1 VLCISRRLFTV
12 SIINVVE
19 IDLISEE
26 SILFENGKFIEM
38 PLIKKNSIDHRAY
51 QVNLAEIAAEQSTL
65 IVLSTGLGKT
75 VIAALLIAKRLTKY
89 QDSKALILAPSRPLV
104 DQQARFLQR
113 VMEIDEDKIICLTG
127 QDSPESRQFAWN
139 DAKII
144 VMTPQALQNDL
155 LQRSYDLSEVSLIVY
170 DEAHR
175 GVGNYAYTFIAELYE
190 RQGENIRSLG
200 LTASPGHETEHIKTV
215 CENLRLFHVE
225 VRDEKSEDV
234 KDYIVSVDTE
244 VHFINLPS
252 EIEVLKD
259 ILYALMNEYRE
270 PVLEHGFNLPEGRR
284 LTRKEIL
291 RAQGLVRKEIGTYT
305 KPPRGLFLVIRNL
318 TALLRIV
325 HLLEFVGTQGLTPTH
340 RYLQGMYE
348 EIRNK
353 KSSKGVSD
361 LVTKSEFKQFEAL
374 LEALITKEHRHPKA
388 DDLLEIVNEQLS
400 VNLDSRILIFTR
412 FRDTAVEV
420 TETLEQLEDARVSRF
435 VGQSSRGSDKGFSQ
449 KKQVEVLEGF
459 RNNEFNILVATQV
472 GEEGLD
478 IPECNL
484 VIFYDCVPSVVP
496 FIQRKGR
503 TGRRSPGRVV
513 IFVARNT
520 HDEFYYWSVRNKLKK
535 MPKALKEAEE
545 EEKET
550 QTSLDDFVSEEEAL
564 PASDPLIPIA
574 PKKEAE
580 RVKLIVDSRELPTA
594 VARELARLDIDIT
607 GESLEI
613 GDYIASEDVAIER
626 KESTDFIQSLIDG
639 RLFVQLTALRSA
651 YRRPVLIIEGEQLI
665 GLRAVNP
672 ASIYGALASI
682 AIRIQ
687 VPIIWTRSA
696 EETANVVYRL
706 AHLEQVTSNKPLR
719 TRSGETKGT
728 DAEILEY
735 ILSGFPGIDTVTSRA
750 LLTEFGTLEDIFKA
764 ETKALQK
771 VKGVG
776 PKIAGRIRHL
786 LQSEYP
792 GHKYKSD

>member
-1 VLCISRRLFTV
+1 M

-19 IDLISEE
+19 IYLISEDIDVAE
-26 SILFENGKFIEM
+26 KQEFVET
-38 PLIKKNSIDHRAY
+38 PLVKKNAVEYRAY
-51 QVNLAEIAAEQSTL
+51 QVILAEVAEKESTL
-65 IVLSTGLGKT
+65 VVLSTGLGKT
-75 VIAALLIAKRLTKY
+75 IIAALVAAKRLTKY
-89 QDSKALILAPSRPLV
+89 PESKVLILAPSRPLV
-104 DQQARFLQR
+104 DQQARFLKR
-113 VMEIDEDKIICLTG
+113 VMDLSEETILCLTG
-127 QDSPESRQFAWN
+127 QDSPESRQLAWA
-139 DAKII
+139 DAKIV
-144 VMTPQALQNDL
+144 VMTPQALQNDII
-155 LQRSYDLSEVSLIVY
+155 QHSYDLSDVSLVVF

-175 GVGNYAYTFIAELYE
+175 GVGNYAYTFIAEIYE
-190 RQGENIRSLG
+190 RQAKNGRSLG
-200 LTASPGHETEHIKTV
+200 LTASPGHQTEHIKTV
-215 CENLRLFHVE
+215 CENLRLTHVE
-225 VRDEKSEDV
+225 VRDEKSKDV
-234 KDYIVSVDTE
+234 RDYIVSVDSE
-244 VHFINLPS
+244 VHFITLPP

-259 ILYALMNEYRE
+259 ILYSLMDEYRG
-270 PVLEHGFNLPEGRR
+270 PVINHGFSLPDGRR

-291 RAQGLVRKEIGTYT
+291 KCQGLVRKEIGTYT

-325 HLLEFVGTQGLTPTH
+325 HLLEFIGTQGLTPTH
-340 RYLQGMYE
+340 RYIQGMHE

-361 LVTKSEFKQFEAL
+361 LVTQAEFKQFEAL
-374 LEALITKEHRHPKA
+374 LEALITKGHRHPKA
-388 DDLLEIVNEQLS
+388 DDLLEIVSEQLS

-449 KKQVEVLEGF
+449 KKQVEVLDGF

-496 FIQRKGR
+496 YIQRKGR
-503 TGRRSPGRVV
+503 TGRRTPGKVV
-513 IFVARNT
+513 IFVARGT

-545 EEKET
+545 EEKEA
-550 QTSLDDFVSEEEAL
+550 QTSLDEFVTDTEEHKPSE
-564 PASDPLIPIA
+564 PITPIA
-574 PKKEAE
+574 PKRESEK
-580 RVKLIVDSRELPTA
+580 VKLIVDSRELPTA
-594 VARELARLDIDIT
+594 VARELARLDIEIS

-626 KESTDFIQSLIDG
+626 KESGDFLQSLIDG
-639 RLFVQLTALRSA
+639 RLFVQLSALRSA

-665 GLRAVNP
+665 GLRAINP

-687 VPIIWTRSA
+687 VPILWTRNA
-696 EETANVVYRL
+696 EETANVLYRI
-706 AHLEQVTSNKPLR
+706 AYLEQVTSNKPLR
-719 TRSGETKGT
+719 TRSGETKGS
-728 DAEILEY
+728 DAETLEY
-735 ILSGFPGIDTVTSRA
+735 ILSGFPGVDTVTSRA
-750 LLTEFGTLEDIFKA
+750 LLTEFGTLEDIFSA
-764 ETKALQK
+764 ETETLQR

-786 LQSEYP
+786 IQSEYP
-792 GHKYKSD
+792 DHKYKEE